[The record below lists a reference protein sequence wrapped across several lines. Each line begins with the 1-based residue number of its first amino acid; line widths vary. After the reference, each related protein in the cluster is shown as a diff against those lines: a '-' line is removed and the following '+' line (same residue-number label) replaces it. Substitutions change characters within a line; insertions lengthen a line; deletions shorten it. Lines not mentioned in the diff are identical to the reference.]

1 MSHELLAEA
10 EALQD
15 EYLSLLREAVER
27 ESPSGDVER
36 IREVAAFFAS
46 QFEARGAEVE
56 LVDAPGA
63 GVHLVVR
70 ISGAETGGKPLLVLG
85 HMDTVHP
92 VGTFGD
98 TPFTMEG
105 DKVRGPGVYD
115 MKGGIVAILMGMD
128 LLARRGETPAGDVM
142 VLATCDEEVGSGT
155 SRGLIEEKAG
165 EARGCVVMEP
175 CVGGGAAK
183 VRRKGGAQYT
193 LTVEGIA
200 AHAGI
205 EPEKGASAIHELA
218 RQIIMLEGLAD
229 AEQGTTLNVGVIEG
243 GTKVNVVADR
253 AVGIIDV
260 RFWNREEAHRVDEA
274 IRSVEPVD
282 GRCGLTV
289 EGEIN
294 RYAMEKTPES
304 EALFQVAREEAEKI
318 GFTLE
323 EGESGGASDGNFTS
337 GIGCPTVDGMGLD
350 GGGAHALDEH
360 ILVADIPRRIA
371 LASRLLARL

>member
-1 MSHELLAEA
+1 MSEDLLSEA
-10 EALQD
+10 ATLQD
-15 EYLSLLREAVER
+15 EYLSLLKEAVER

-36 IREVAAFFAS
+36 IQEVASFFAS
-46 QFEARGAEVE
+46 QFEARGAEVALIE
-56 LVDAPGA
+56 APGA
-63 GVHLVVR
+63 GVHLLAR
-70 ISGAETGGKPLLVLG
+70 IPGEESGGKPLLVLG

-92 VGTFGD
+92 VGTFGE
-98 TPFTMEG
+98 TPFTIDG

-128 LLARRGETPAGDVM
+128 LLARRGEKPAGDIL
-142 VLATCDEEVGSGT
+142 VLATCDEEVGSAT
-155 SRGLIEEKAG
+155 SRSLIEEKAS

-175 CVGGGAAK
+175 CVPGGAAK
-183 VRRKGGAQYT
+183 VRRKGGGQYR

-200 AHAGI
+200 VHAGI

-218 RQIIMLEGLAD
+218 RQIIGLEDLAD
-229 AEQGTTLNVGVIEG
+229 KELGTTVNVGVVEG

-253 AVGIIDV
+253 AVGRIDV
-260 RFWNREEAHRVDEA
+260 RFWNREEAHRMDDA
-274 IRSVEPVD
+274 IRGVTPAD
-282 GRCGLTV
+282 PRCSLTV

-294 RYAMEKTPES
+294 RYAMEKTPAS
-304 EALFQVAREEAEKI
+304 DVLFQVAKEEADKI

-323 EGESGGASDGNFTS
+323 AGESGGASDGNFTS
-337 GIGCPTVDGMGLD
+337 GIGCPTVDGMGID

-360 ILVADIPRRIA
+360 ILLADIPTRIA

>member
-1 MSHELLAEA
+1 MSEDLLSEA
-10 EALQD
+10 ATLQD
-15 EYLSLLREAVER
+15 EYLRLLEEVVER

-36 IREVAAFFAS
+36 IREVASLFAS

-56 LVDAPGA
+56 LIEAPGA
-63 GVHLVVR
+63 GVHLLAR
-70 ISGAETGGKPLLVLG
+70 IPGEDSGGKPLLVLG

-92 VGTFGD
+92 VGTFGE
-98 TPFTMEG
+98 TPFTIDG

-128 LLARRGETPAGDVM
+128 LLARRGEKPAGDIL
-142 VLATCDEEVGSGT
+142 VLATCDEEVGSAT
-155 SRGLIEEKAG
+155 SRSIIEEKASG
-165 EARGCVVMEP
+165 ARGCVVMEP
-175 CVGGGAAK
+175 CVPGGAAK
-183 VRRKGGAQYT
+183 VRRKGGSHYR

-218 RQIIMLEGLAD
+218 RQIIGLEDLAD
-229 AEQGTTLNVGVIEG
+229 KELGTTVNVGIVEG

-253 AVGIIDV
+253 AVGSIDV
-260 RFWNREEAHRVDEA
+260 RFWNREEAHRMDDA
-274 IRSVEPVD
+274 IRGVTPIDS
-282 GRCGLTV
+282 RCRLTV

-294 RYAMEKTPES
+294 RYAMEKTPAS
-304 EALFQVAREEAEKI
+304 DVLFQVAKEEADKI

-323 EGESGGASDGNFTS
+323 AGESGGASDGNFTS
-337 GIGCPTVDGMGLD
+337 GIGCPTVDGMGID

-360 ILVADIPRRIA
+360 ILLADIPTRIA